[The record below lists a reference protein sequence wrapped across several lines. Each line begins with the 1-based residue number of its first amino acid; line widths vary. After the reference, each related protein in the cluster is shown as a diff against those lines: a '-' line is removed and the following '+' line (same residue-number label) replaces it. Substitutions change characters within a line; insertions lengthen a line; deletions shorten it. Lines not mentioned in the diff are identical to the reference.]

1 MLQNASY
8 VFFFFEKETKQNKQ
22 NEKSNIRGIESET
35 FDV

>member
-8 VFFFFEKETKQNKQ
+8 VFFFFEKETKQNKTKR
-22 NEKSNIRGIESET
+22 KSNTRGIESET

>member
-8 VFFFFEKETKQNKQ
+8 VFFFEKETKQNKTKR
-22 NEKSNIRGIESET
+22 KSNTRGIESET